1 MTTSA
6 DVLVV
11 DDHLGN
17 RQVVEAQLAAMGH
30 AARCAENGRQALA
43 LLAEQTPDLMILD
56 IMMPEM
62 DGYEVL
68 KRVKGSRQFRQIP
81 VLVVSA
87 VDDMES
93 IIRCI
98 RAGADDYLT
107 KPYNSTLLDAR
118 VGACLERTWW
128 HKQEREY
135 QRQIEEQNRTLEE
148 RVNAQVRDITNAHLS
163 TIFALSKLAE
173 YRDPETGRHLERMR
187 EYCRALCREMQEL
200 PKYRSVIDVYIDNVY
215 IDNVYIASPLHDI
228 GKIGI
233 PDGILGKRGA
243 LTYNEFEVMKTHTTI
258 GAETL
263 RVVNLKHAGNQFL
276 QLGIEVAESHHE
288 RWNGAGYPYGLA
300 GEDIPLIARI
310 VAVAD
315 VYDALTS
322 KRRYKEA
329 FSHERSRNII
339 LEERG
344 RQFDPDVVDAF
355 SKAEHTFCDIRHAM
369 QDDPSIEDTLDGIT
383 ALLESV

>member
-62 DGYEVL
+62 DGHQVL
-68 KRVKGSRQFRQIP
+68 ECVKGSLQFRQIP
-81 VLVVSA
+81 VIVVSA
-87 VDDMES
+87 LDDMES

-107 KPYNSTLLDAR
+107 KPYNATLLEAR
-118 VGACLERTWW
+118 VGACLERTQW
-128 HKQEREY
+128 HKQQQEY
-135 QRQIEEQNRTLEE
+135 ERQIEQQNRTLVQ
-148 RVNAQVRDITNAHLS
+148 RVQAQVRDITDAHLS

-173 YRDPETGRHLERMR
+173 YRDPETGQHLERMR
-187 EYCRALCREMQEL
+187 EYCRSLCREMQEL
-200 PKYRSVIDVYIDNVY
+200 PKYRSVIDDVFIDNA
-215 IDNVYIASPLHDI
+215 YIASPLHDV
-228 GKIGI
+228 GKVGI
-233 PDGILGKRGA
+233 PDGILRKRGT
-243 LTYNEFEVMKTHTTI
+243 LTYSESEVMKTHATI

-263 RVVNLKHAGNQFL
+263 RAVNIKHPGNKFL
-276 QLGIEVAESHHE
+276 QRGIEVAESHHE
-288 RWNGAGYPYGLA
+288 RWNGSGYPYGLA

-310 VAVAD
+310 VALAD

-322 KRRYKEA
+322 KRCYKEA
-329 FSHERSRNII
+329 FSHEKSRNII
-339 LEERG
+339 LEEQG

-355 SKAEHTFCDIRHAM
+355 SKAEQTFCDIRQAM
-369 QDDPSIEDTLDGIT
+369 QDGPSIEEKLDGIT
-383 ALLESV
+383 TLLESV